1 MSTKVLGNPIL
12 GFRTSENVN
21 YQKYFEDSEK
31 ARLELREAMRKE
43 IAERFG

>member
-12 GFRTSENVN
+12 GFRTSENTD

-31 ARLELREAMRKE
+31 VRLKLMEAMRKE
-43 IAERFG
+43 IEERFG